1 MRTITVV
8 MVFFA
13 ALLCFSTEAE
23 AQKRRPAKRPAAK
36 PTPKPTPRPP
46 AISSIERAAVQLVS
60 NQQFNVTRFVDILGP
75 VAAAIENIDKTR
87 STTRLSQKVLDD
99 NEKNKKDLIGAI
111 TDLRAVLVNL
121 ENEFRSKPELRKYLP
136 QIQGISQLSAQSE
149 DLALAGKFVES
160 RKPLVTV
167 GAKLS
172 DTLAVMP
179 KTAGASPTRQ
189 PVRAVNQPVSAARPV
204 NTGSQPTGS
213 KRNVAIGMTREEVRA
228 SIWGEPTSVD
238 TRDSATLGSSEWW
251 NYSGGRSLYFKNGK
265 LSVIKP

>member
-13 ALLCFSTEAE
+13 ALLCFSTAAD
-23 AQKRRPAKRPAAK
+23 AQRRPARRPAVK

-46 AISSIERAAVQLVS
+46 VISAVERAAVQLVS
-60 NQQFNVTRFVDILGP
+60 NQQFNVTRFVDLLGP
-75 VAAAIENIDKTR
+75 VAAAIETVDRTR

-99 NEKNKKDLIGAI
+99 NETNKRDLVGAI
-111 TDLRAVLVNL
+111 REMRAVLVNL

-136 QIQGISQLSAQSE
+136 QLQGISELSAQSE
-149 DLALAGKFVES
+149 DLALAGKFVDS

-179 KTAGASPTRQ
+179 KTTTPGTTRQ
-189 PVRAVNQPVSAARPV
+189 PVRAVNQPVSTTRPV
-204 NTGSQPTGS
+204 NNVSQPTGA

-228 SIWGEPTSVD
+228 STWGEPISID
-238 TRDSATLGSSEWW
+238 TRTSAALGSGEWW

-265 LSVIKP
+265 LTSIKP